1 MPEIGENESHAEHI
15 AASSEQAKN
24 AWQATIEDME
34 EMAAELEE
42 QGWSTTAIAAEDTA
56 PNPPEAGDPDRYGFI
71 YVIPDNL
78 ATEFSDVFERG
89 HEEGG
94 AFQEYEVYK
103 SDLDGRIFQVTVFYD
118 ESTASAILIAGTYQL
133 MNAKN
138 LMRAALEHEEMFTH
152 VQTLDQTLLGSF
164 RHEGWEHFF
173 PNAKQRLDG

>member
-1 MPEIGENESHAEHI
+1 MTEIGEDENHADRI

-42 QGWSTTAIAAEDTA
+42 QGWSTIAIAAEDTA
-56 PNPPEAGDPDRYGFI
+56 PNPPEAGDADRYGFI
-71 YVIPDNL
+71 YVIADNV
-78 ATEFSDVFERG
+78 AEAFSDVFERG

-103 SDLDGRIFQVTVFYD
+103 SELDGRVFQVTVFYD
-118 ESTASAILIAGTYQL
+118 EPTASALLLAGTYEL
-133 MNAKN
+133 IHAED
-138 LMRAALEHEEMFTH
+138 LMRAALERDEMFTH
-152 VQTLDQTLLGSF
+152 VQTLDQTHLGSF

-173 PNAKQRLDG
+173 PNAKQRLGE